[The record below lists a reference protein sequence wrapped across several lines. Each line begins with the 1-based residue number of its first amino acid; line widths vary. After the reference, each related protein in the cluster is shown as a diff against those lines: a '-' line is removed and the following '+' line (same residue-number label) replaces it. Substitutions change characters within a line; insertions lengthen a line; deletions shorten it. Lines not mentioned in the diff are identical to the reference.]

1 MSDLPPAR
9 TAQRRD
15 FPNGER
21 REVVV
26 HQEALVG
33 LAFQPIHPLDVI
45 GGSQRCRN
53 QSLRLSTR
61 EYSRT
66 VRSRK
71 QTGFDPDGTDRI
83 EFAFVWAF
91 ALVQNLIAEDSFLQR
106 VKDTLYHL
114 ERFFIGFRE
123 QLDGFFLRRIDK
135 RVAFKLRVFVSI
147 QGIFEFGPNRLF
159 HFLGDSFVD

>member
-1 MSDLPPAR
+1 MCS
-9 TAQRRD
+9 
-15 FPNGER
+15 
-21 REVVV
+21 RE
-26 HQEALVG
+26 HA
-33 LAFQPIHPLDVI
+33 
-45 GGSQRCRN
+45 
-53 QSLRLSTR
+53 
-61 EYSRT
+61 
-66 VRSRK
+66 
-71 QTGFDPDGTDRI
+71 GFDPDGTDRI
-83 EFAFVWAF
+83 ELAFVWALP
-91 ALVQNLIAEDSFLQR
+91 LVQNLIAEDSFLQR